1 MTGEMAA
8 PGRGLAI
15 FVCALVWSLGVPS
28 FRALGQELTPGVI
41 PEVPPAECRES
52 DDRIAVLLVGS
63 YHMSNPG
70 ADRFNLEADDVL
82 APQRQEEILAVVER
96 LADFAPTRVAIEA
109 PWGDTVATS
118 RYRAYRAGTGELRRS
133 EEEQIGFRLAAAM
146 GHETVYPIDVRIGL
160 PGDRLE
166 SVLQADPELGRYMA
180 GLEAWGEWAMASMAK
195 WLAEGSVGE
204 MLARM
209 NTPEAIA
216 WADRGYFEFFLPLV
230 VEDDYGGA
238 EFVATWYERNLKI
251 FSNLHRISSPGD
263 RVFVLYG
270 AGHIPHLR
278 RFVAFSPYFCLADPL
293 VYLQP

>member
-1 MTGEMAA
+1 MIHDMAA
-8 PGRGLAI
+8 LGHGLAV
-15 FVCALVWSLGVPS
+15 FGCVLGWMFGFPAPP
-28 FRALGQELTPGVI
+28 ALGQELTPGVI
-41 PEVPPAECRES
+41 PEVPPAECREG
-52 DDRIAVLLVGS
+52 DERVAVLLVGS

-70 ADRFNLEADDVL
+70 ADQFNLEADDVL
-82 APQRQEEILAVVER
+82 APERQEEILAVVER
-96 LADFAPTRVAIEA
+96 LADFVPTRVAIEA
-109 PWGDTVATS
+109 PWGDTVSTS
-118 RYRAYRAGTGELRRS
+118 RYAAYLAGSQELRRS
-133 EEEQIGFRLAAAM
+133 EEEQIGFRVAAAM

-166 SVLQADPELGRYMA
+166 SVLESAPELGSYMA
-180 GLEAWGEWAMASMAK
+180 GLEAWGEWAVASMAS
-195 WLAEGSVGE
+195 WLAAGTVGE

-230 VEDDYGGA
+230 VDDDYGGA

-263 RVFVLYG
+263 RVLVLYG

-278 RFVAFSPYFCLADPL
+278 RFVVFSPYFCLVDPL

>member
-1 MTGEMAA
+1 MIRDMAV

-15 FVCALVWSLGVPS
+15 LGCALGWSMGLP
-28 FRALGQELTPGVI
+28 AAPAHGQELTPGVI
-41 PEVPPAECRES
+41 PEVPPAECLEA

-70 ADRFNLEADDVL
+70 ADQFNLEADDVL
-82 APQRQEEILAVVER
+82 TPRRQEEILAVVES
-96 LADFAPTRVAIEA
+96 LAEFAPTRVAIEA
-109 PWGDTVATS
+109 PWGDTLATS
-118 RYRAYRAGTGELRRS
+118 RYRAYLAGTGELRRS
-133 EEEQIGFRLAAAM
+133 EEEQIGFRLAEAM

-166 SVLQADPELGRYMA
+166 SVLEAEPELGRYMA
-180 GLEAWGEWAMASMAK
+180 GLEAWGEWAVASMAK
-195 WLAEGSVGE
+195 WLADGSVGA

-209 NTPEAIA
+209 NTPEAIS

-230 VEDDYGGA
+230 VEDNYGGA

-251 FSNLHRISSPGD
+251 FSNLHRISEPGD
-263 RVFVLYG
+263 RVLVLYG

-278 RFVAFSPYFCLADPL
+278 RFVTFSPHFCLADPL
-293 VYLQP
+293 DYLQP